1 MPHLDDEPL
10 WSCFPCSGFLDSG
23 YVCIDG
29 SGLDQELSTFA
40 RAGYA
45 AVGVD
50 VGGNIM
56 GSLYGPLPHLLQ
68 MSGCGEVFA
77 LLVALRHI
85 GATPTVIATDC
96 KMVLDIWNA
105 GPAQDLTNV

>member
-1 MPHLDDEPL
+1 
-10 WSCFPCSGFLDSG
+10 
-23 YVCIDG
+23 
-29 SGLDQELSTFA
+29 
-40 RAGYA
+40 
-45 AVGVD
+45 
-50 VGGNIM
+50 M

-77 LLVALRHI
+77 LLVALRHS

-105 GPAQDLTNV
+105 GPAQDLTNVCFSEVWHDIFRAAEDVGHANIIFVKVKSHFSRTAAVNANVE